1 MSDAMIL
8 PCGHTFGAG
17 GIEQVKQM
25 VQSLC
30 LSFTLFYLFSFAYG
44 ICFFFGCVLLESLLH
59 LFAASLRRLY
69 HPKSQW
75 VNHSCFM
82 WFECLGEFIFTAI
95 YAALRVAVQ
104 AFCREEKSQ
113 SNHSSKRKREGF
125 DQVNSILLTNHIDP
139 VSRLITR
146 DLYFHKRRRDDHLVT
161 RLIQIVQGTE
171 PIISLLLW
179 QIEL

>member
-1 MSDAMIL
+1 MSVVVIFRQTAFSGTSQFFTCVSLHNLRGALMSDAMIL

-69 HPKSQW
+69 HPKSQ
-75 VNHSCFM
+75 
-82 WFECLGEFIFTAI
+82 
-95 YAALRVAVQ
+95 
-104 AFCREEKSQ
+104 
-113 SNHSSKRKREGF
+113 
-125 DQVNSILLTNHIDP
+125 
-139 VSRLITR
+139 
-146 DLYFHKRRRDDHLVT
+146 
-161 RLIQIVQGTE
+161 
-171 PIISLLLW
+171 
-179 QIEL
+179 

>member
-25 VQSLC
+25 VRRLM
-30 LSFTLFYLFSFAYG
+30 SFFYSHFGLFSFAYG
-44 ICFFFGCVLLESLLH
+44 ICFFGCVLLESLLH

-69 HPKSQW
+69 NPKPQW
-75 VNHSCFM
+75 VNYSCFM

-146 DLYFHKRRRDDHLVT
+146 DLHFHKCRRDDHLVT

-171 PIISLLLW
+171 LIISLLLW